1 MATKKA
7 TTAKKDAVVP
17 VKNAVILG
25 PRVTEKAAYSA
36 EKNTF
41 VFNVAMDAN
50 KIQVKQAI
58 KELYK
63 VMPIAVNIVVAKPV
77 QVVFRGRKGAKS
89 AFKKAYVTLKKGD
102 TIEIA

>member
-1 MATKKA
+1 MAKKA
-7 TTAKKDAVVP
+7 IKKTDDVSAVSV
-17 VKNAVILG
+17 NSSVIIG

-41 VFNVAMDAN
+41 VFNVAMNAN

-58 KELYK
+58 KDLYK
-63 VMPIAVNIVVAKPV
+63 VSPTDVNMVVSKPKPKT
-77 QVVFRGRKGAKS
+77 FRGQRGTQQ

-102 TIEIA
+102 TIDLN